1 MKYFLN
7 NCNNLKQRE
16 KENSLANAIGKGN
29 APRFSSLSIQKNH
42 LNKEF
47 FPWDREKQVVIKWG
61 CQMRIMAGVQAS
73 LSDTP
78 SATSQHHR
86 CNSRALQCKWC
97 KWQITSVSSTL
108 TYTWTVIIW
117 KIQLKYANGPQWYL
131 PQYISGKRYDQKG
144 HCSLTWSPKC
154 HKAAR
159 SPKPRHHNVNLYGVQ
174 DDLLKISGKLGSL
187 SWERCRYI
195 HKTPNSVFSF
205 RDWKQIHVALN
216 RKSFLSSASQL
227 TI

>member
-1 MKYFLN
+1 MRLPN
-7 NCNNLKQRE
+7 E
-16 KENSLANAIGKGN
+16 DTG
-29 APRFSSLSIQKNH
+29 
-42 LNKEF
+42 
-47 FPWDREKQVVIKWG
+47 WG
-61 CQMRIMAGVQAS
+61 AS
-73 LSDTP
+73 LTKWRP
-78 SATSQHHR
+78 
-86 CNSRALQCKWC
+86 LQPRSPTGVTQGHSSKWC
-97 KWQITSVSSTL
+97 EWQITSVSSTL
-108 TYTWTVIIW
+108 SYTSTVIIW
-117 KIQLKYANGPQWYL
+117 KIQLKYANGPQWYF

-174 DDLLKISGKLGSL
+174 DDLLKISGKLSSL

-205 RDWKQIHVALN
+205 RDLEQIHVALN